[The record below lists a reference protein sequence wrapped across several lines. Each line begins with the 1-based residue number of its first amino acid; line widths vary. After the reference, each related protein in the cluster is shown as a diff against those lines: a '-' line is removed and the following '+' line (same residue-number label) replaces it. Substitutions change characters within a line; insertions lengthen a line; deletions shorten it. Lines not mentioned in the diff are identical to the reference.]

1 MYMTILRRENH
12 LLENFGMSATKMKK
26 ESGSGIRMRRQQQQ
40 QQQQLNGEQVQK
52 LLSYRRFV
60 RAAGLGPREFAA
72 GVRDRAAI
80 EASQAFDEDGLTVE
94 SAGARAASRR
104 GDGARKRYRTAHP
117 TQLTDLYFR

>member
-1 MYMTILRRENH
+1 MYLTVLRRENH
-12 LLENFGMSATKMKK
+12 LFENFGMSATKN
-26 ESGSGIRMRRQQQQ
+26 SASAVGSSGIRMRRQQQQ
-40 QQQQLNGEQVQK
+40 HQLNGEQVQK

-94 SAGARAASRR
+94 SAGARAAGRR

-117 TQLTDLYFR
+117 TQRTDLDFR

>member
-1 MYMTILRRENH
+1 MYLTISRRENH
-12 LLENFGMSATKMKK
+12 LLENFGMSASKMKK
-26 ESGSGIRMRRQQQQ
+26 ESGSGIRMRRQQH
-40 QQQQLNGEQVQK
+40 QQLNGEQVQK

-72 GVRDRAAI
+72 GVRARAAI

-117 TQLTDLYFR
+117 TQLTDLDFR

>member
-1 MYMTILRRENH
+1 
-12 LLENFGMSATKMKK
+12 MSATKMKK

-40 QQQQLNGEQVQK
+40 HQLNGEQVQK

-72 GVRDRAAI
+72 GVRARAAI

-94 SAGARAASRR
+94 SAGARAAGRRR

-117 TQLTDLYFR
+117 T